1 MLSARRYI
9 CSISKMA
16 SPIRALIPV
25 ANGSEDIET
34 ASVIDVLR
42 RAKFDVTVAAVGG
55 SGDSSKSLTLARGMR
70 LDADASIFDAALA
83 GTAWDLVA
91 LPGGM
96 PGAEHLRDS
105 PEVVGILQEQKRCG
119 RWFAA
124 MCASPAVVLVPHKLV
139 DDSSVATAHANFSA
153 RLPNQGPHIEKRVVV
168 DAAQKLITSRGPGT
182 AIEWAL
188 QCVACVAGRE
198 AALAVAAPM
207 HMHEGLELA

>member
-1 MLSARRYI
+1 
-9 CSISKMA
+9 MA
-16 SPIRALIPV
+16 HPATIRALVPV
-25 ANGSEDIET
+25 ANGSEDIES
-34 ASVIDVLR
+34 AAIIDVLR
-42 RAKFDVTVAAVGG
+42 RAKFEVTVAAVGG
-55 SGDSSKSLTLARGMR
+55 SGDACKSVTLARGMR
-70 LDADASIFDAALA
+70 LDADATIFDAALA
-83 GTAWDLVA
+83 GSAWDLVA

-96 PGAEHLRDS
+96 PGAEHLRYS
-105 PEVVGILQEQKRCG
+105 AEVVGVLQEQKRHG
-119 RWFAA
+119 RWLAA

-139 DDSSVATAHANFSA
+139 DESTLATAHANFSD
-153 RLPNQGPHIEKRVVV
+153 RLPNQGPHIAKRVVV